1 MYGKKKRQ
9 NIKMI
14 VNLMIYTLM
23 FRIWNLKGSTKNA
36 FDLSKKKVSA
46 NLWPAA
52 RELNHSFP
60 LVWQINM
67 A

>member
-1 MYGKKKRQ
+1 MVKEKRQ

-36 FDLSKKKVSA
+36 FDLSKKKKS
-46 NLWPAA
+46 L
-52 RELNHSFP
+52 
-60 LVWQINM
+60 QIFGRQLEN
-67 A
+67 